1 MHIKYFFSV
10 LPLISCILVALLG
23 SFVLA
28 QNKGARTNRLFT
40 SLCAALC
47 FYNSGAFFMYIAED
61 PASAVLASKT
71 CIFST
76 AFLTAL
82 LPHFVFAFVSE
93 NHCNQ
98 SSPLLKLL
106 FFYGLFSLI
115 AFLNYNSLIVSG
127 VTLTLTGFASVRGPF
142 FVLYAGALIVSGAYS
157 MFHLYFSQSV
167 QNAVDYRAKIRH
179 IFLGVL
185 VCFLFGFFDIF
196 KKISGVLIEVS
207 TFEYGIIL
215 FCALTAY
222 AIVKHN
228 FLHIEFAVKKGVL
241 YSILMILVAI
251 TVLTVAVAAEQLTQ
265 SWLNSSSF
273 AVNLLNALIVGIFF
287 DPVKDRLQRILNKYF
302 FPRVANIDIDDELI
316 GNKAILD
323 YIAGEKID
331 ELKSLKSKI
340 ERVISDYEKSR

>member
-98 SSPLLKLL
+98 SSPLLKL
-106 FFYGLFSLI
+106 
-115 AFLNYNSLIVSG
+115 
-127 VTLTLTGFASVRGPF
+127 
-142 FVLYAGALIVSGAYS
+142 
-157 MFHLYFSQSV
+157 
-167 QNAVDYRAKIRH
+167 
-179 IFLGVL
+179 
-185 VCFLFGFFDIF
+185 
-196 KKISGVLIEVS
+196 
-207 TFEYGIIL
+207 
-215 FCALTAY
+215 
-222 AIVKHN
+222 
-228 FLHIEFAVKKGVL
+228 
-241 YSILMILVAI
+241 
-251 TVLTVAVAAEQLTQ
+251 
-265 SWLNSSSF
+265 
-273 AVNLLNALIVGIFF
+273 
-287 DPVKDRLQRILNKYF
+287 
-302 FPRVANIDIDDELI
+302 
-316 GNKAILD
+316 
-323 YIAGEKID
+323 
-331 ELKSLKSKI
+331 
-340 ERVISDYEKSR
+340 

>member
-10 LPLISCILVALLG
+10 LPLISCILVASLG
-23 SFVLA
+23 VFVLA
-28 QNKGARTNRLFT
+28 QNRAARTNRLFA

-47 FYNSGAFFMYIAED
+47 VYNSGAFFMYVSDD
-61 PASAVLASKT
+61 PSRAVLASKT

-93 NHCNQ
+93 NKGDNGR
-98 SSPLLKLL
+98 SALKLL
-106 FFYGLFSLI
+106 FFYALSLSV
-115 AFLNYNSLIVSG
+115 AFLNYKSLVVTG
-127 VTLTLTGFASVRGPF
+127 VTLTLTGFASVKGPF
-142 FVLYAGALIVSGAYS
+142 FIIYAFALAASTAYS
-157 MFHLYFSQSV
+157 MFHLYFSQTSH
-167 QNAVDYRAKIRH
+167 AGGDYRAKIRH

-196 KKISGVLIEVS
+196 KKMSGVLIEVS

-241 YSILMILVAI
+241 YSILMILVAM

-265 SWLNSSSF
+265 SWINSSSF

-302 FPRVANIDIDDELI
+302 FPRLANIEIDDELI